1 MSLLRVDSIPRH
13 LHYTTNETNQIVPQV
28 LLQHVAKSNV
38 LYVLRNL
45 DIIPLENELTSSRY
59 YISQMVV

>member
-13 LHYTTNETNQIVPQV
+13 LQYTTNETNQIVSQV
-28 LLQHVAKSNV
+28 LLQHVAMSNV

-45 DIIPLENELTSSRY
+45 DIIPLKNELTSSRY